1 MLKNQY
7 EILQGDSYHRST
19 LQQVELETL
28 ALKEQDRNK
37 VAKKGI
43 GTGDVEET

>member
-1 MLKNQY
+1 MLKNQH
-7 EILQGDSYHRST
+7 EILQGDSYHKSS

-28 ALKEQDRNK
+28 ALKEQDRSK
-37 VAKKGI
+37 VATKDI